1 MSLILTPISHGDL
14 CHGNRWEVDD
24 LDLLVDRVARVAMGQ
39 YRHVSKVLDGLNVA
53 APKGSKVHAENAV
66 QKMQVAKNGDPWQRD
81 GWIFQII
88 SWIAASQQKAGKAI
102 LKPPHIF
109 HAHKGFDG
117 IQLEITEDGQ
127 SVIALIIFEDKA
139 TDNPRS
145 TIREDVWPGIV
156 SMEAG
161 ERVAELTHE
170 AAGLLEAQQ
179 HVYPG
184 MDIDGAVDRILWQ
197 EARRYRVSITTGNT
211 HKTENA
217 RAGLFAD
224 YDTTAA
230 GDTLRRQAET
240 MHFDDLRPWM
250 AAFAAKVI
258 IKLEELGNV

>member
-1 MSLILTPISHGDL
+1 
-14 CHGNRWEVDD
+14 
-24 LDLLVDRVARVAMGQ
+24 
-39 YRHVSKVLDGLNVA
+39 
-53 APKGSKVHAENAV
+53 
-66 QKMQVAKNGDPWQRD
+66 
-81 GWIFQII
+81 
-88 SWIAASQQKAGKAI
+88 
-102 LKPPHIF
+102 
-109 HAHKGFDG
+109 
-117 IQLEITEDGQ
+117 
-127 SVIALIIFEDKA
+127 
-139 TDNPRS
+139 
-145 TIREDVWPGIV
+145 
-156 SMEAG
+156 MEAG

-240 MHFDDLRPWM
+240 MHFDDLRAWM
-250 AAFAAKVI
+250 AGFAAKVI